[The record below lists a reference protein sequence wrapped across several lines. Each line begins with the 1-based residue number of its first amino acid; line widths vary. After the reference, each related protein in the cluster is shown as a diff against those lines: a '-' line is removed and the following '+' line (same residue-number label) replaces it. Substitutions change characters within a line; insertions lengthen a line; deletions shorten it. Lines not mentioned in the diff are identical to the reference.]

1 MDICKTLLIILV
13 SGVLI
18 STVHVFVGLF
28 VIVKDMIS
36 DAVERF
42 VGL

>member
-1 MDICKTLLIILV
+1 MDICKTLLIILM
-13 SGVLI
+13 SGVLLI
-18 STVHVFVGLF
+18 IVFVGLF
-28 VIVKDMIS
+28 FIVKDMIS